1 MSTPLILMSSRQPL
15 GVHEMK
21 PVFRLPEDNSP
32 RLRDVMPST
41 SFRHEMRSVATCALI
56 WLVESNGSCKRHT

>member
-1 MSTPLILMSSRQPL
+1 
-15 GVHEMK
+15 
-21 PVFRLPEDNSP
+21 
-32 RLRDVMPST
+32 MPST